1 MEDGFKNKFGFILF
15 ILIVIGLATF
25 GFFYTRYTIEEMKNA
40 SKQEKEEY
48 KDYKI
53 DEDKDYIYY
62 KNEETISEEGEIYYK
77 DVVINL
83 STQEMLNENLEK
95 ENKIYK
101 NNIRYIQEGDLLSSE
116 LKKYDY
122 DNIYSLMF
130 REYKNYEYNN
140 YVSLVLKDYNFSC
153 FDDITF
159 NKTRSYVFDVKT
171 GESLTEEEILEIY
184 HLTMDDV
191 KGAMKTYLEGKQSS
205 VDGTNVIKIDETI
218 NELDN
223 YGLYINDYGHLC
235 ITYLVK
241 TTQVDYN
248 EDMEVK

>member
-1 MEDGFKNKFGFILF
+1 MEDSFKNKLGFIF
-15 ILIVIGLATF
+15 FVIIVIGLAIG
-25 GFFYTRYTIEEMKNA
+25 GFFYTRYTIEEMKNTG
-40 SKQEKEEY
+40 KQEKEEY

-53 DEDKDYIYY
+53 DKDKDYIYY

-83 STQEMLNENLEK
+83 KTQETLNENLEK

-101 NNIRYIQEGDLLSSE
+101 DNIRYIQEGDLLSSE

-130 REYKNYEYNN
+130 REYKDYEYNN

-171 GESLTEEEILEIY
+171 GEYLTEEEILNIY
-184 HLTMDDV
+184 HLTMDEV
-191 KGAMKTYLEGKQSS
+191 KNAMRTYLEGKQSS

-218 NELDN
+218 NELNN

>member
-1 MEDGFKNKFGFILF
+1 MEDGFKNKFGAILF
-15 ILIVIGLATF
+15 GLFVIFLAVG
-25 GFFYTRYTIEEMKNA
+25 GFFYTRYTITEMKDDN
-40 SKQEKEEY
+40 KKEKEEY
-48 KDYKI
+48 QSFKVE
-53 DEDKDYIYY
+53 EDKDYIYY
-62 KNEETISEEGEIYYK
+62 KDEETISEEGEIYYK
-77 DVVINL
+77 NVVINL
-83 STQEMLNENLEK
+83 QTQDVLNETLEK

-101 NNIRYIQEGDLLSSE
+101 ENIRYIKDGDLLSSE

-140 YVSLVLKDYNFSC
+140 YVSLVANDYNFSC

-159 NKTRSYVFDVKT
+159 NKTKGYVFDVRT
-171 GESLTEEEILEIY
+171 GEIVKEEDLLYEY
-184 HLTMDDV
+184 HLTMDEV
-191 KGAMKTYLEGKQSS
+191 KAIMKTYLEGKQSS
-205 VDGTNVIKIDETI
+205 VDGTDVIKIDETL
-218 NELDN
+218 NELNN
-223 YGLYINDYGHLC
+223 YSFYVNNYGHLC